1 MSVCDITSPKAKA
14 AIQSVLDYLER
25 NMEKLSDGSKESN
38 DMLKKCELMMAN
50 YEAGI
55 IDGLLAFGNDLRGE
69 MNMDDL
75 ANGED
80 SLRAR
85 KLWKNAAE
93 GKFFRDFANSFRR
106 VLDDAYTGV
115 ANKFGHSFS
124 HTLDGAA
131 KFLEAVGYDRLMNG
145 KSKADAKITQVHQAL
160 AKLQKSMPRAS
171 RETVFG
177 ETGNFKNGVLAFLM
191 KEDPSNPDNFASRV
205 RSLIQSTELQKTQ
218 KGKTRQDEKAARL
231 TIEALKSLGVINEN
245 GDILIQDRQSFR
257 DKVKSLEKSGELD
270 PGHMQVVKFF
280 QDQFAELLPLH
291 QEVSQGVYNHI
302 LLPQKDYVPD
312 YTVKTGLSK
321 KADRASSRAISTER
335 VMDNPLRSPDDKAST
350 NARSKSLQDQQQGL
364 TPSEGGFR
372 YDMDFL
378 DNMMAKL
385 EDGYTDVHTADAVR
399 QVNAAVNSEGFA
411 TIFRDP
417 DTAQAARNKLIRTID
432 GVRGV
437 NKGAWGQTPILPKA
451 ITKAANAVATIST
464 FRALGTL
471 KQPFQQFIPAIAKI
485 TVMSEMGSAK
495 ALGKSLKYL
504 IQMTPLSKGGLSDGQ
519 VKLLDNRSDAQFRG
533 VKSSADV
540 NQSNRENFP
549 ENALGKLKKLT
560 YGNWLKLQ
568 EKYLKALLVEPDK
581 AAAKISWLI
590 HYEDY
595 INRHTGKEIDWDAE
609 GSSNSKLTRQAAA
622 YANQMVN
629 ASLNETHQEAMGG
642 VFSSKD
648 DIVQAVR
655 KVFIPFGSM
664 QASLRVNM
672 MTDLSVIFA
681 TGENKTMR
689 QEDARKKAS
698 RRLLGTLAEQS
709 AFIGL
714 KAFFAI
720 LQYKAIEPLL
730 GQIAGFSY
738 DNDDDEREDQIRRQ
752 VIQQT
757 YTDILPHLPFMDNV
771 SIGIINTMAKEGHLD
786 WLLEQ
791 LNDEIMYNPVET
803 PFYESDSKDRDL
815 GVYSVATDD
824 INIFGEMFRGALTGN
839 ISKDGPFFT
848 GEGRELS
855 AREQSDCLNFTILY
869 ALSSLTPQVGASSI
883 EKLFKRIK
891 YERENYPRTNRVLE
905 FDQIRTNE
913 MKLDEF

>member
-80 SLRAR
+80 SLRSR
-85 KLWKNAAE
+85 KLWYAAAE
-93 GKFFRDFANSFRR
+93 GKWLRDKLNSLRKIF
-106 VLDDAYTGV
+106 DSAYTGV
-115 ANKFGHSFS
+115 ANKFGHAFS
-124 HTLDGAA
+124 HTKDGAA

-145 KSKADAKITQVHQAL
+145 KSKADAKMTQIHQAL
-160 AKLQKSMPRAS
+160 AKLQKSMPKAS

-191 KEDPSNPDNFASRV
+191 KEDPSNPDNFVSRV
-205 RSLIQSTELQKTQ
+205 RSLIQSTELQKSQ
-218 KGKTRQDEKAARL
+218 KGKTSEDEKAARL

-245 GDILIQDRQSFR
+245 GDVLIQDRQSFR
-257 DKVKSLEKSGELD
+257 DKVKALEKSGELD

-280 QDQFAELLPLH
+280 QDQFAELLPQH

-335 VMDNPLRSPDDKAST
+335 VMDNPLRSPDDRASS
-350 NARSKSLQDQQQGL
+350 NAKSKSLQDQQQGL
-364 TPSEGGFR
+364 SPAEGGFR

-378 DNMMAKL
+378 DNMMAKI
-385 EDGYTDVHTADAVR
+385 EDGYVDVHTADAVR

-417 DTAQAARNKLIRTID
+417 DTAQAARDKLIQTVD

-437 NKGAWGQTPILPKA
+437 NKKAWAQAPIAPK
-451 ITKAANAVATIST
+451 TLTRVANEIATIST

-485 TVMSEMGSAK
+485 MVMAEGGGVK
-495 ALGKSLKYL
+495 GLGRALKYTGQ
-504 IQMTPLSKGGLSDGQ
+504 ILSGNLSEGQ
-519 VKLLDNRSDAQFRG
+519 QKLLDSRSDAQYRG
-533 VKSSADV
+533 VKSSADI

-549 ENALGKLKKLT
+549 ESMLGKLGNLT
-560 YGNWLKLQ
+560 YGNWKKLQ
-568 EKYLKALLVEPDK
+568 NFYLKNLLVEPDK
-581 AAAKISWLI
+581 AAAKVSWLV

-609 GSSNSKLTRQAAA
+609 ASSNSKLTRQAAA

-648 DIVQAVR
+648 DIVQAIR
-655 KVFIPFGSM
+655 KIFIPFGSM

-681 TGENKTMR
+681 RGENRTM
-689 QEDARKKAS
+689 QEEGAVKKAS
-698 RRLLGTLAEQS
+698 RRFLGTLAEQV
-709 AFIGL
+709 AFISL
-714 KAFFAI
+714 KAGFAT
-720 LQYKAIEPLL
+720 LQYKAIEPLIA
-730 GQIAGFSY
+730 QIAGYSY
-738 DNDDDEREDQIRRQ
+738 DDDEEERQDQVRRQ
-752 VIQQT
+752 LIQQT
-757 YTDILPHLPFMDNV
+757 YTDLLPHLPFMDNA
-771 SIGIINTMAKEGHLD
+771 SIVLINMLAKEGAMD
-786 WLLEQ
+786 WLLEEI
-791 LNDEIMYNPVET
+791 NDDMYDPVET
-803 PFYESDSKDRDL
+803 PFYESDSKARDL

-839 ISKDGPFFT
+839 ISKEGPFFT

-869 ALSSLTPQVGASSI
+869 ALSSLTPQMGASSI

-905 FDQIRTNE
+905 FDQIRTDG
-913 MKLDEF
+913 MKYDEY